1 MNTQNESL
9 FRLVGTMLKSKDVIV
24 FSFLSLVFFV
34 ISTYFYNVKFPNHK
48 YPEFLGILKSI
59 APVV

>member
-1 MNTQNESL
+1 LNTQNESL

-24 FSFLSLVFFV
+24 FSFLSLVIFV
-34 ISTYFYNVKFPNHK
+34 ISTNFYNVKFPNHK
-48 YPEFLGILKSI
+48 YPEFLRILKSI